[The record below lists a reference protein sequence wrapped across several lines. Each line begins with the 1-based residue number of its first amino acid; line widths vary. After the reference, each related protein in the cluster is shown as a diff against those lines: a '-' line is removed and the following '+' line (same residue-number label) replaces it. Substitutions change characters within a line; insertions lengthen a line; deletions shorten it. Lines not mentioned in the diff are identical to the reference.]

1 MGARSVRASE
11 AIDLSA
17 IYDERAAEGQQAQK
31 APSVRLSWQG
41 WEEHARLPTDTLNNV
56 SSGRLEKAGR
66 ALALALMVMGRERT
80 Y

>member
-1 MGARSVRASE
+1 VGARSVRASE
-11 AIDLSA
+11 AIDLSV
-17 IYDERAAEGQQAQK
+17 IYDEGGAEGHQAQE

-41 WEEHARLPTDTLNNV
+41 WEEHARLPTDTLDNV
-56 SSGRLEKAGR
+56 SSERLEKAGR